1 MAIRHPNKTP
11 IFIIKNIMNELWE
24 KAKKILEKQNLP
36 EKITQQNIKFISALL
51 VRDFEDLIDFEGIIL
66 QTNKELL
73 DDFTSLCY
81 FQIVYW
87 NYFLDLEQYE
97 YCKLVKSS
105 LQNLK
110 NLTTRLL
117 YKKVDGEVVPD
128 EEVEEY
134 LDIILEEGILSV
146 NEIYNLNYLHNL

>member
-1 MAIRHPNKTP
+1 
-11 IFIIKNIMNELWE
+11 MNELWE

-87 NYFLDLEQYE
+87 NYFLELEQYE

>member
-1 MAIRHPNKTP
+1 VAIRHPNKTP

-117 YKKVDGEVVPD
+117 YKKVDDEVVPD

>member
-1 MAIRHPNKTP
+1 
-11 IFIIKNIMNELWE
+11 MNELWE

>member
-1 MAIRHPNKTP
+1 
-11 IFIIKNIMNELWE
+11 MNEQWE
-24 KAKKILEKQNLP
+24 KAKKVLEKHNLA
-36 EKITQQNIKFISALL
+36 EKVTQQNIKFISALL

-73 DDFTSLCY
+73 DNFTRLSY
-81 FQIVYW
+81 YQIVYW
-87 NYFLDLEQYE
+87 NYFLELEQYE
-97 YCKLVKSS
+97 HCNVVKSS
-105 LQNLK
+105 IQNLK

-117 YKKVDGEVVPD
+117 YKKVDGEVIPD

>member
-1 MAIRHPNKTP
+1 
-11 IFIIKNIMNELWE
+11 MNELWE

-73 DDFTSLCY
+73 DDFTSLSY

-87 NYFLDLEQYE
+87 NYFLETEQYE
-97 YCKLVKSS
+97 NCNVVKSS
-105 LQNLK
+105 IQNLK

-117 YKKVDGEVVPD
+117 YKKIDGEVVPD

>member
-1 MAIRHPNKTP
+1 
-11 IFIIKNIMNELWE
+11 MNEQWE
-24 KAKKILEKQNLP
+24 KAKKILEKHNLP
-36 EKITQQNIKFISALL
+36 EKITQQNIKFLSALL

-73 DDFTSLCY
+73 DDFTRLSY
-81 FQIVYW
+81 YQILYW
-87 NYFLDLEQYE
+87 NYFLELEQYE
-97 YCKLVKSS
+97 NCNVVKSS
-105 LQNLK
+105 IQNLK

-117 YKKVDGEVVPD
+117 YKKIDGEVIPD

>member
-1 MAIRHPNKTP
+1 VAIRHPNKTP
-11 IFIIKNIMNELWE
+11 IFIIKNDMNEQWE
-24 KAKKILEKQNLP
+24 KAKKILEKHNLP
-36 EKITQQNIKFISALL
+36 EKITQQNIKFLSALL

-73 DDFTSLCY
+73 DDFTRLSY
-81 FQIVYW
+81 YQILYW
-87 NYFLDLEQYE
+87 NYFLETEQYE
-97 YCKLVKSS
+97 NCNVVKSS
-105 LQNLK
+105 IQNLK

-117 YKKVDGEVVPD
+117 YKKIDGEVIPD

>member
-1 MAIRHPNKTP
+1 
-11 IFIIKNIMNELWE
+11 MNELWE

-73 DDFTSLCY
+73 DDFTSLSY

-87 NYFLDLEQYE
+87 NYFLETEQYE
-97 YCKLVKSS
+97 NCNVVKSS
-105 LQNLK
+105 IENLK

-117 YKKVDGEVVPD
+117 YKKIDGEVIPD